1 MTDVLTDIDCT
12 ETPPYHDLINHTSD
26 SWCDAAMVK
35 LPRYSKLTLCPNCK
49 ASKTNGG
56 SGSTPQM
63 NILILLVITIY
74 IYTIWLD

>member
-26 SWCDAAMVK
+26 SWCDAAMDK

-49 ASKTNGG
+49 ASKTKTNGG

-74 IYTIWLD
+74 IYTI